1 MVVHNHRKV
10 WSEEEK
16 KVNYEYGLMY
26 CAVHG
31 YEKFKKTGKNY
42 LFLYFNGFFIFNLTI
57 FYFLK
62 KYSFIYFYFFF
73 LELESWSITEM
84 LYDEESRHLSRPNN
98 PNPLSDTDRAKR
110 RKLLRQLGNQLA
122 TYLMDIKTENLK
134 IQNNFARANPIVLN

>member
-1 MVVHNHRKV
+1 M
-10 WSEEEK
+10 SITTEQYGQK
-16 KVNYEYGLMY
+16 KKNERITSSAKCIVLCTVTRNLKKQVRIIYSFILTGSLFLIWQFFT
-26 CAVHG
+26 
-31 YEKFKKTGKNY
+31 FKKIFVY
-42 LFLYFNGFFIFNLTI
+42 LFLL
-57 FYFLK
+57 
-62 KYSFIYFYFFF
+62 FF

-122 TYLMDIKTENLK
+122 KYLMDIKTENLK

>member
-1 MVVHNHRKV
+1 M
-10 WSEEEK
+10 SITIEQYGQK
-16 KVNYEYGLMY
+16 KKNERITSTAKCIVLCTVTRNL
-26 CAVHG
+26 
-31 YEKFKKTGKNY
+31 KKQVRIIYFFILTCS
-42 LFLYFNGFFIFNLTI
+42 LFLIWQLFTF
-57 FYFLK
+57 K